1 MTDSEP
7 QPSLPTD
14 LVSRLPTVAKDYADY
29 LTVDASNEVLI
40 FRFLL
45 KKYVLTSYAYL
56 LSIHL

>member
-29 LTVDASNEVLI
+29 LTVDASNEVI
-40 FRFLL
+40 FFRFLL
-45 KKYVLTSYAYL
+45 KFSMF
-56 LSIHL
+56 